1 MRSSRRRHLSY
12 ANVVATLALVFAMS
26 GGALAASH
34 YLITS
39 TKQVSPKVLKKL
51 TGKTGKPGTAGATG
65 PQGAAGSPGAPGL
78 QGAKGAEGAEGAEG
92 PAGLS
97 ALSTLPSGQT
107 ESGDYGAVPDNT
119 GAGDFFYESLTFPI
133 PLAAEIPVSHVIW
146 TFNPAA
152 AHCSGLGHAEP
163 GYLCI
168 YSAQHQNI
176 APPVVSNNE
185 GALHSGAGRFGFFV
199 AWGTTA
205 ANGFDLGTY
214 SVTAP

>member
-1 MRSSRRRHLSY
+1 
-12 ANVVATLALVFAMS
+12 MS

-39 TKQVSPKVLKKL
+39 TKQINPKVLKKL
-51 TGKTGKPGTAGATG
+51 TGKTGKSGKTGLAG
-65 PQGAAGSPGAPGL
+65 PQGTAGSPGAPGL
-78 QGAKGAEGAEGAEG
+78 QGAKGAEG

-146 TFNPAA
+146 TFNPTAT
-152 AHCSGLGHAEP
+152 HCSGLGHAGP

-176 APPVVSNNE
+176 EPPVVSNNE